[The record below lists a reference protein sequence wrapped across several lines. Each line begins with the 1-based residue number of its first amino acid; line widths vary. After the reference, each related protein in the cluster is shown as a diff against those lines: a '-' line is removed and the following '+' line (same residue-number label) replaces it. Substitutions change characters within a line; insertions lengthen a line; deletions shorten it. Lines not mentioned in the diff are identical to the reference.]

1 MSATCHMAGFAGRTL
16 ASIDYRT
23 LFEKQELLSGDGI
36 SLTKEGWNG
45 FANELAKIVRRTLN

>member
-1 MSATCHMAGFAGRTL
+1 M

-23 LFEKQELLSGDGI
+23 LFEEQELLSRDGI
-36 SLTKEGWNG
+36 SLTKEGWNV